1 MQQRLDYID
10 AAKGL
15 AICLM
20 VFGHSGYVGMPH
32 EVIYTFHMPLFF
44 ILSGLFVGRKEMG
57 ILDSINANTRSL
69 LIPYSFMYLI
79 TIPFGLAFIA
89 IKCGISLTITDC
101 IFKPLLGMV
110 YGVDHLLG
118 GFYFFTNGP
127 LWFLLALFLSR
138 IWFDLVH
145 TLTAPQKAK
154 WGVYLLSAVIS
165 VGVYYVLK
173 HLGLNIWSLTQA
185 CILYPYML
193 VGFALSRTNFLTK
206 VGLISIIKRVLT
218 GTILFLG
225 VVLSTKYLGK
235 IDYGSLLIGTYPVVS
250 FCIAIIGTLA
260 IVLFTSTVKI
270 PWLCQLGKETL
281 VILGFHHPIM
291 DVTKFGLSKMGVDVF
306 SYSLGICIIVSLIT
320 IVICHFAYL
329 LLKRTVPFLI
339 GIKTYSK

>member
-1 MQQRLDYID
+1 M
-10 AAKGL
+10 
-15 AICLM
+15 
-20 VFGHSGYVGMPH
+20 
-32 EVIYTFHMPLFF
+32 
-44 ILSGLFVGRKEMG
+44 
-57 ILDSINANTRSL
+57 
-69 LIPYSFMYLI
+69 
-79 TIPFGLAFIA
+79 
-89 IKCGISLTITDC
+89 
-101 IFKPLLGMV
+101 
-110 YGVDHLLG
+110 
-118 GFYFFTNGP
+118 
-127 LWFLLALFLSR
+127 
-138 IWFDLVH
+138 
-145 TLTAPQKAK
+145 
-154 WGVYLLSAVIS
+154 SAVIS